1 MDYSNQ
7 EEVNKKLIK
16 YQRMRFY
23 LSLTS
28 TVCIAAVAITA
39 IGFVSFIKPK
49 IDSIYNQT
57 TASLTKIQEISAE
70 IQEADLGG
78 IVRNVD
84 DLTVQA
90 TEDLNNTMSKIDSV
104 DFEALNNSIN
114 SLEESVAA
122 FQEAVDNLASPFG

>member
-28 TVCIAAVAITA
+28 TVCIAAVSITA
-39 IGFVSFIKPK
+39 IGFVAFIKPK

-114 SLEESVAA
+114 GLEESVEA

>member
-39 IGFVSFIKPK
+39 IGFVAFIKPK

-122 FQEAVDNLASPFG
+122 FREAVDNLASPFG